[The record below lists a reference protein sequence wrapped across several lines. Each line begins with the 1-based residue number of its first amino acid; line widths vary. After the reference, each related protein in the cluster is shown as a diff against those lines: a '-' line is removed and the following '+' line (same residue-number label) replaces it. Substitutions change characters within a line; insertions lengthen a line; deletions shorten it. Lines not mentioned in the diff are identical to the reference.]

1 MVTVPDPPALEAGA
15 VEEEVAGASV
25 PPMVAEIM
33 VAQNIVFGILAVVMV
48 AAAFRLVT
56 TQNVV
61 RAALFLAIVLAGAAG
76 LYILLAAE
84 FVAWVQVLV
93 YIGAVVVLLLF
104 GVMLTRA
111 PIGRDADLDN
121 DQRLLGALVALF
133 LFGALGAVLLDAFG
147 DQEVGTIAIR
157 RTAEV
162 SDSIFGDYV
171 IPFEVSS
178 VLLLAALVGAVALA
192 AEGTRTAM
200 YLNQFLLLA
209 AVLFCLGVYGVLA
222 RKNAVLVLMSIELML
237 NAVNINLIAFG
248 AFRDNV
254 IGQVFS
260 LFVIAI
266 AAAEVGV
273 GLAIVLLI
281 FRNRADIDL
290 DELDLMKG

>member
-1 MVTVPDPPALEAGA
+1 
-15 VEEEVAGASV
+15 
-25 PPMVAEIM
+25 M
-33 VAQNIVFGILAVVMV
+33 VAQTYVAQNLVFGILAVVMV

-61 RAALFLAIVLAGAAG
+61 RAALFLAVVLAGAAG

-147 DQEVGTIAIR
+147 DQKVGAISVR

-162 SDSIFGDYV
+162 SDSIFGTYV
-171 IPFEVSS
+171 IPFEVVSI
-178 VLLLAALVGAVALA
+178 LLLAALVGAVALA
-192 AEGTRTAM
+192 R
-200 YLNQFLLLA
+200 
-209 AVLFCLGVYGVLA
+209 
-222 RKNAVLVLMSIELML
+222 
-237 NAVNINLIAFG
+237 
-248 AFRDNV
+248 RD
-254 IGQVFS
+254 
-260 LFVIAI
+260 
-266 AAAEVGV
+266 
-273 GLAIVLLI
+273 
-281 FRNRADIDL
+281 
-290 DELDLMKG
+290 

>member
-1 MVTVPDPPALEAGA
+1 MLAPTLMVSA
-15 VEEEVAGASV
+15 
-25 PPMVAEIM
+25 M
-33 VAQNIVFGILAVVMV
+33 VAQNVVFGILAVVMV

-133 LFGALGAVLLDAFG
+133 LLGALGAVLLDAFG
-147 DQEVGTIAIR
+147 GQEVGTINIR

-162 SDSIFGDYV
+162 SDSIFGDFV
-171 IPFEVSS
+171 VPFEVASI
-178 VLLLAALVGAVALA
+178 LLLSALVGAVALA
-192 AEGTRTAM
+192 R
-200 YLNQFLLLA
+200 
-209 AVLFCLGVYGVLA
+209 
-222 RKNAVLVLMSIELML
+222 
-237 NAVNINLIAFG
+237 
-248 AFRDNV
+248 RD
-254 IGQVFS
+254 
-260 LFVIAI
+260 
-266 AAAEVGV
+266 
-273 GLAIVLLI
+273 
-281 FRNRADIDL
+281 
-290 DELDLMKG
+290 